1 MRSLISY
8 RQVKTETESFVEGI
22 MIQQFSPITLG
33 ERLKTINAAG
43 FVLTETTHQPNHK
56 LGRHKHE
63 LPNIAFTLKGS
74 FTEIL
79 DNRRFEC
86 GAQSLVIKPAG
97 EAHANVYGCREVRC
111 FLIEVL
117 PQRLESLHPL
127 SNVLNRVN
135 HVRGAMLSMLA
146 LRICK
151 EMRAM
156 DSASVL
162 AIEGVSLEIIAELSR
177 HSHVVSERRVPRW
190 LEQAKEMLHEHS
202 SETIS
207 LGDIARAVDIHPVH
221 LAREFRRF
229 YGCTL
234 GEYLRGLRIQFA
246 CRKLSTSN
254 MPLVEIAL
262 AAGFSHQAHFSR
274 LFKRHIGMTP
284 TEFRSLY
291 RVPR

>member
-1 MRSLISY
+1 
-8 RQVKTETESFVEGI
+8 

-43 FVLTETTHQPNHK
+43 FVLTETRHQPNHK
-56 LGRHKHE
+56 LRRHKHE
-63 LPNIAFTLKGS
+63 LTNIAFTLNGS

-79 DNRRFEC
+79 DKRRFEC
-86 GAQSLVIKPAG
+86 SSQSLVFKPAG
-97 EAHANVYGCREVRC
+97 EAHANEYGRRGVRC
-111 FLIEVL
+111 LLIEVQ

-127 SNVLNRVN
+127 SNALNRVY
-135 HVRGAMLSMLA
+135 HVRGALLSMLA

-151 EMRAM
+151 EIRAM
-156 DSASVL
+156 DSASLL
-162 AIEGVSLEIIAELSR
+162 AIEGLSLEIIAELSR
-177 HSHVVSERRVPRW
+177 HSLVSERKIPRW
-190 LEQAKEMLHEHS
+190 LERAKEILHEQS

-207 LGDIARAVDIHPVH
+207 LSDVARTVDIHPVH
-221 LAREFRRF
+221 LAREFRKF

-246 CRKLSTSN
+246 CHKLSTSN

-274 LFKRHIGMTP
+274 LFKHHIGMTP

-291 RVPR
+291 RIPR